1 MDNLKQII
9 FILIVSVVL
18 GGVFYWFQW
27 RPAKII
33 KDCER
38 SARITESWGDVDY
51 KTAYRGCLRYFGID
65 K

>member
-38 SARITESWGDVDY
+38 SARITESWG
-51 KTAYRGCLRYFGID
+51 GL
-65 K
+65 